1 MPGHCM
7 VISVLAAL
15 VSGGAVAH
23 FSSVAVFLPPVVLVC
38 VMLDAFWR
46 QHAKEEV
53 VQQQQ

>member
-1 MPGHCM
+1 MPGNCM

-53 VQQQQ
+53 VQQQ